1 MASNENIRKLLSDI
15 PGVLSIHEKAIAEIR
30 WEFNNPSLDEETKA
44 IFNSVREEVFK
55 ILDKLD
61 SVYKKFILNMVGH
74 TMQQEIDKQSFEL
87 FPDSAPTMKKIQFIR
102 VKIIYEWVS
111 SFYKWADSSWNQLI
125 PILKVFSTYNSTKN
139 FHERILNK
147 YLKPILDLN
156 FDTRELLNR
165 IEQTYNCRIV
175 GSFSKD
181 PDLLVS
187 NLIYDEAANYE
198 LVSLFPELEIQKNK
212 TFPKPSAKQFEQE
225 YYYTAVLGTREWNRN
240 DAYVLYVKDSELKEE
255 EKKFYSSSFVI
266 LNPSENANI
275 NLAAAMVRKNTGVH
289 VAPKYNKMV
298 VTLLD
303 FVVTNLF
310 TKDFP
315 NLCEDTLAFL
325 YHIGPVVMWNILQE
339 DMQRRDFGYCYYLDK
354 NTIVKFFPET
364 IIKKHIID
372 FWAEKFVDLKSS
384 QVDSYINY
392 SKGVANI
399 KEAYKIQFDNAAST
413 KRRGGE
419 QTLEE
424 YLRENTGKFFG
435 LRKAQVYRR
444 FIPECLWGGIPE
456 VNSTELVNR
465 FSKLKV

>member
-87 FPDSAPTMKKIQFIR
+87 FPDSSPTMKKIQFIR

-111 SFYKWADSSWNQLI
+111 SFHKWADSSWNQLI

-187 NLIYDEAANYE
+187 NLIYDEAENYE
-198 LVSLFPELEIQKNK
+198 LLSLFPELEIQKNK
-212 TFPKPSAKQFEQE
+212 IFSKPSAKQFEQE
-225 YYYTAVLGTREWNRN
+225 YYYTAVLGQRN
-240 DAYVLYVKDSELKEE
+240 GIETML
-255 EKKFYSSSFVI
+255 
-266 LNPSENANI
+266 
-275 NLAAAMVRKNTGVH
+275 T
-289 VAPKYNKMV
+289 
-298 VTLLD
+298 
-303 FVVTNLF
+303 
-310 TKDFP
+310 
-315 NLCEDTLAFL
+315 
-325 YHIGPVVMWNILQE
+325 
-339 DMQRRDFGYCYYLDK
+339 YYM
-354 NTIVKFFPET
+354 
-364 IIKKHIID
+364 
-372 FWAEKFVDLKSS
+372 
-384 QVDSYINY
+384 
-392 SKGVANI
+392 
-399 KEAYKIQFDNAAST
+399 
-413 KRRGGE
+413 
-419 QTLEE
+419 
-424 YLRENTGKFFG
+424 
-435 LRKAQVYRR
+435 
-444 FIPECLWGGIPE
+444 
-456 VNSTELVNR
+456 
-465 FSKLKV
+465 